1 MTKGYKKQRLG
12 ISLNAVGFDILFFY
26 GFIHCTA
33 RSVMTM
39 QIRTKRIFA
48 IKQICVLSC
57 LTSRTRLPGVLVHK
71 ISVLRFLDYLNDLW
85 YNTIQDSRKFLRLV
99 NGKLKTSRR
108 FYRDVFGDKY
118 FVFRG

>member
-1 MTKGYKKQRLG
+1 
-12 ISLNAVGFDILFFY
+12 
-26 GFIHCTA
+26 
-33 RSVMTM
+33 MTM

-48 IKQICVLSC
+48 VKQICVLSC
-57 LTSRTRLPGVLVHK
+57 LTSGAKLPGVLVHK

-108 FYRDVFGDKY
+108 LYRDVFGDKY